1 MAGEDLTEKITE
13 LEIRKEA
20 INSTL
25 EELKTALAN
34 EELTREDYDS
44 SEADYKG
51 QLNDIVKELEE
62 LKAKQKAAEVEAAA
76 ADETDYE
83 SMGWADL
90 QRLAADKGIP
100 VVGKGIT
107 KDKVIADLKA
117 MEGVDVGEVEEP
129 TPEPEPVVEEPA
141 PAPEPAPEPE
151 PVVEEP
157 AAEEPSPMVEESK
170 ARAEKAL
177 EEIEEKEEAPVKRE
191 IDPSITARYE
201 MLKGEIPSLNS
212 TLKSLAMK
220 LQVSTSSLEMIKK
233 NKDDGLVDTT
243 TYNNL
248 RTKYEDE
255 IKGITGRIAEI
266 ESEVGSRGEIVT
278 EYGNL
283 VKVYDE
289 HRNKTK
295 SFEDEILSK
304 ELELNFMGSSKFYIV
319 SNIKDHIASVLT
331 DIETIEDEL
340 SNAGVAYPDASYIED
355 RNEEIER
362 ENENLV
368 EMKSKVSNFETL
380 LKSLAKELKE
390 DEIDKETHDLLKTE
404 YSREKNRAVARMGR
418 IEGRLRMMQT
428 EMKAYEK
435 LEEALA
441 SCKDY
446 IDMTVDSFKKIWLED
461 KINAMNSDINKKSEE
476 IKALEQDMSS
486 KLTEMEKDIEKLLQA
501 LS

>member
-1 MAGEDLTEKITE
+1 
-13 LEIRKEA
+13 
-20 INSTL
+20 
-25 EELKTALAN
+25 
-34 EELTREDYDS
+34 
-44 SEADYKG
+44 
-51 QLNDIVKELEE
+51 
-62 LKAKQKAAEVEAAA
+62 
-76 ADETDYE
+76 
-83 SMGWADL
+83 
-90 QRLAADKGIP
+90 
-100 VVGKGIT
+100 
-107 KDKVIADLKA
+107 
-117 MEGVDVGEVEEP
+117 
-129 TPEPEPVVEEPA
+129 
-141 PAPEPAPEPE
+141 
-151 PVVEEP
+151 
-157 AAEEPSPMVEESK
+157 MVEESK
-170 ARAEKAL
+170 KRAEKAL

-266 ESEVGSRGEIVT
+266 ESEVSSRGEIVT

-289 HRNKTK
+289 HTNKTK
-295 SFEDEILSK
+295 SFEDEILEK
-304 ELELNFMGSSKFYIV
+304 EMELNFMGSSKFYIV

-331 DIETIEDEL
+331 DIETIEEEL
-340 SNAGVAYPDASYIED
+340 SNSGVAYPDASYVED

-461 KINAMNSDINKKSEE
+461 RINAMNSDINKKSEE

-486 KLTEMEKDIEKLLQA
+486 KLTEMEKDIEKLLQG